1 MSDAGASP
9 RLDVARYAVTNFRF
23 GSSIDEL
30 ERADDGEW
38 MRYEHYEALL
48 AENAR
53 LRDEQ
58 TYVAG
63 RGIKAESQLSALRL
77 ALAGIRA
84 EMEKVRTWED
94 MDELIAELA
103 HLEQEQQ
110 S

>member
-1 MSDAGASP
+1 MTQEPAHAWTWRD
-9 RLDVARYAVTNFRF
+9 YAVTNFRF
-23 GSSIDEL
+23 VVLSMNWNAQTMVSGCVT
-30 ERADDGEW
+30 R
-38 MRYEHYEALL
+38 HYEALL

-63 RGIKAESQLSALRL
+63 RGIKAESQLAALRL